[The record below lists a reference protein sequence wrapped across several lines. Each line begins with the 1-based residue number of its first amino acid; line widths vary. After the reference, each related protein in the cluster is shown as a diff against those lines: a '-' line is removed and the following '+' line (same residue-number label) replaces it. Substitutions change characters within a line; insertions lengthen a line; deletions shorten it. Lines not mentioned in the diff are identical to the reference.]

1 MHEFS
6 LMQDMVKAIEERVV
20 NLERKSVRRVVL
32 EVGQVSGVMP
42 EALRFSFDVVMAES
56 GWPDA
61 RLDIVEI
68 PGLAECCSCG
78 RRLNLASLYG
88 LCDCGCSELRWLQG
102 NELQIKN
109 LEVA

>member
-1 MHEFS
+1 MHELS
-6 LMQDMVKAIEERVV
+6 LMQDMVKAISGRVAS
-20 NLERKSVRRVVL
+20 LEKKAVRRVVL

-42 EALRFSFDVVMAES
+42 EALRFSFDVCMAES

-61 RLDIVEI
+61 VLDIVEI
-68 PGLAECCSCG
+68 PGLAECCACG
-78 RRLNLASLYG
+78 RRLSLASLYG
-88 LCDCGCSELRWLQG
+88 FCDCGCCELRWLQG